1 MQKKL
6 LTALGVIAVLIV
18 AGIAG
23 QFGREA
29 GKAVFSPS
37 KPSEEEIEA
46 KLIEGFTAAANQIN
60 QKLPIMIDEETR
72 MDRATVGPGARTVYH
87 NTFPRYTSRDIDANW
102 LQTNLRPEVMRKV
115 CDNKDMKKSLQY
127 GGIYIYSYS
136 GRDEVE
142 ITRFEIDR
150 NDCGFPKSSP

>member
-23 QFGREA
+23 QIGRET

-37 KPSEEEIEA
+37 KPSKEEIEA
-46 KLIEGFTAAANQIN
+46 KLIEGFTTAVNQIN
-60 QKLPIMIDEETR
+60 QKLPMMIDEETR
-72 MDRATVGPGARTVYH
+72 LDRATVGRGARIVYY
-87 NTFPRYTSRDIDANW
+87 NTFPKYTSRDIDANW
-102 LQTNLRPEVMRKV
+102 LQTNLRPEVMRNV
-115 CDNKDMKKSLQY
+115 CDNKDMRKSLQY
-127 GGIYIYSYS
+127 GGIYVYSYS
-136 GRDEVE
+136 GRDGVE

-150 NDCGFPKSSP
+150 NDCGFPQSSP